1 MNISLKD
8 QLATAVAKEAAAVY
22 PFIRRDKSVRARILP
37 NGEVGESMVL
47 VETVCKERNR
57 GEPLI
62 RVMSEDYFD
71 NNFWEGV
78 N

>member
-8 QLATAVAKEAAAVY
+8 QLSLVIAEKVAAIY

-37 NGEVGESMVL
+37 NGEVGGGMVL
-47 VETVCKERNR
+47 VEMVCKERNR

-62 RVMSEDYFD
+62 RLMSEDYFD
-71 NNFWEGV
+71 NNFWKGV
-78 N
+78 S